1 MILHAKFHDSRLVN
15 VKCIENIVVCFL
27 FFRGRVIV
35 FCSKLH
41 FHCTLASQVNQR
53 CMCGLFSAFL
63 QQMLIN
69 TEHVFHDVVMHYWHV
84 CWLILCWL
92 LVLTTNRMTLVLC
105 LSSWCALYAMLY
117 RSVSISNCLLCALC
131 LCVCVCL
138 CKPLCCLECLPAF
151 PAIQNLS
158 SCAMCVYWRLVALPT
173 CCAKQNLCNSLMS
186 ILPASLLLSARWTEI
201 PIDCCTVSAWKQWQA
216 NASSAMLSAYIVS
229 WTQTCFCVFVSCLEC
244 CPTSAVLF
252 ICKIRRKEQG
262 WKHMSCLWRV
272 IKHARQPA
280 VSVAHAWY
288 CAISAVDCRVKV
300 CSVHVNWTEQIWTC
314 SVFSFEH
321 WSVHRT
327 WTDRAPIVPVSLQPI
342 KLTRMTSECIV

>member
-1 MILHAKFHDSRLVN
+1 MQWRLTVISCLTFVSCWYIVWRYTIMWEVNMSQKWLTSYWHFAVLLNFYVRHCSISSIMILHAKFHDSRLVN
-15 VKCIENIVVCFL
+15 VKCIENIVVCF
-27 FFRGRVIV
+27 FIFRGRVIV
-35 FCSKLH
+35 FCSKLQ

-69 TEHVFHDVVMHYWHV
+69 TEHVFHDVVMHYWRV

-158 SCAMCVYWRLVALPT
+158 SCAMYVYWRLVALPT
-173 CCAKQNLCNSLMS
+173 CCAKQNLCNSMMS
-186 ILPASLLLSARWTEI
+186 VLPASLLLSAPWTG
-201 PIDCCTVSAWKQWQA
+201 DSNRLLHCQ
-216 NASSAMLSAYIVS
+216 
-229 WTQTCFCVFVSCLEC
+229 CLEAVAGKCEQCHVVSIRSKLNTDVFLCVCILSRVLSHFC
-244 CPTSAVLF
+244 CVV
-252 ICKIRRKEQG
+252 
-262 WKHMSCLWRV
+262 HM
-272 IKHARQPA
+272 
-280 VSVAHAWY
+280 
-288 CAISAVDCRVKV
+288 
-300 CSVHVNWTEQIWTC
+300 
-314 SVFSFEH
+314 
-321 WSVHRT
+321 
-327 WTDRAPIVPVSLQPI
+327 
-342 KLTRMTSECIV
+342 